1 MTRSHLAATTD
12 KKAIEAFLDKW
23 LEVTKDRSDLPLDVP
38 GSVKELRSKLRKPG
52 HGLSISAN
60 GSLLIGDHVEI
71 RLARQNT

>member
-1 MTRSHLAATTD
+1 MTHVGATTD

-23 LEVTKDRSDLPLDVP
+23 LEVTKDRPDLPLNVP
-38 GSVKELRSKLRKPG
+38 GSVKELRSRLRKPG

-60 GSLLIGDHVEI
+60 GSLLIGDCLEI